1 MKRCIAGFLLLL
13 CIGCVGQQ
21 SSPSIEEHLYPMT
34 VVDDMGR
41 EVIISA
47 TPLKIISLAP
57 STTEILFALGAGE
70 NVIGNTEYCNFPEEA
85 VNIEKVG
92 GFSDVS
98 IEKIVSLEPDIIF
111 ASSLHVEPVQQFS
124 ELGISSVILDPVT
137 IEDVLDTIALVGKV
151 IQKEENADIL
161 IETLTNRIDEVEQQA
176 PSSHLRVY
184 VEGWVSSSGYGSFGP
199 SSLVD
204 NLLSIAGGSNIAGDT
219 DTPYPALSGEVII
232 SKNPQIIFMIS
243 NMGGVGIEDLVNRP
257 GWDTIDA
264 VKFGRIYIIDGDLVL
279 RPGPRLIEGL
289 EILAVHI
296 RGDSQTTFFWS
307 FMQDFL
313 FMNVTD
319 RLSAA

>member
-1 MKRCIAGFLLLL
+1 MKKCLTGFLLLL

-21 SSPSIEEHLYPMT
+21 DSSPTGEHLYPMT

-41 EVIISA
+41 EVTLSV
-47 TPLKIISLAP
+47 TPLRIISLAP

-70 NVIGNTEYCNFPEEA
+70 NVIGNTEYCNFPEGA

-111 ASSLHVEPVQQFS
+111 ASSLHIESVEQLS

-137 IEDVLDTIALVGKV
+137 IEDVLNTITLVGKV
-151 IQKEENADIL
+151 IQKEENAEIL
-161 IETLTNRIDEVEQQA
+161 IETFTSRIDGVKQQA
-176 PSSHLRVY
+176 PSSHLSVY

-199 SSLVD
+199 GSLVD

-243 NMGGVGIEDLVNRP
+243 SMGGVGIEDLVNRP
-257 GWDTIDA
+257 GWDAIDA
-264 VKFGRIYIIDGDLVL
+264 VKFGRIYVVDGDLVL

-289 EILAVHI
+289 EILAGHI
-296 RGDSQTTFFWS
+296 RGNSQTTFFWS
-307 FMQDFL
+307 FIQDFL
-313 FMNVTD
+313 FMNVAD
-319 RLSAA
+319 RQSAA